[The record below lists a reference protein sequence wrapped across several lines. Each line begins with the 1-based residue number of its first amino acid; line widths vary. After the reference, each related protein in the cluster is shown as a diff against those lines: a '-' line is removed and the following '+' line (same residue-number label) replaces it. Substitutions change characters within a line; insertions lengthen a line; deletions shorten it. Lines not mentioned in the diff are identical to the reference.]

1 MTHEEIKKELP
12 AYFDGQL
19 GPEKAVEISAHV
31 SACAECRAALDE
43 LSALSAGIRENL
55 SAAAPAALK
64 ERVLARSR
72 TAKKP
77 LLRTST
83 VVAAAFAVI
92 ILALVAGIA
101 AKRYMPLMFA
111 QIQGMINAASSTLG
125 ASGENK

>member
-1 MTHEEIKKELP
+1 MTHEEIKNELP

-19 GPEKAVEISAHV
+19 GPEKAVEIAAHV

-43 LSALSAGIRENL
+43 LSALSVGIKENL
-55 SAAAPAALK
+55 SAAAPAAMK
-64 ERVLARSR
+64 ERVLAK
-72 TAKKP
+72 ALEGKKS
-77 LLRTST
+77 LVRTST
-83 VVAAAFAVI
+83 VLFVAFAVI